1 MYEII
6 NTYPKKGETDTADVR
21 ISAARVIYKE
31 LLRLWEE
38 RSENGGCNT

>member
-6 NTYPKKGETDTADVR
+6 NTYPEKSGTDTADVR

-38 RSENGGCNT
+38 KKEESAY

>member
-6 NTYPKKGETDTADVR
+6 NTYPKKGVEDTDDVR

-38 RSENGGCNT
+38 NHEKVTV

>member
-6 NTYPKKGETDTADVR
+6 NTYPKSSESDTADVR
-21 ISAARVIYKE
+21 ISAARAIYKE

-38 RSENGGCNT
+38 KEEMPEKFC

>member
-6 NTYPKKGETDTADVR
+6 NTYPKKNETDDNDVR

-31 LLRLWEE
+31 LVRLLEE
-38 RSENGGCNT
+38 KSELPCNT

>member
-1 MYEII
+1 MFEII
-6 NTYPKKGETDTADVR
+6 NTYPKKDETAVNDVR

-38 RSENGGCNT
+38 NHENATI

>member
-6 NTYPKKGETDTADVR
+6 NTYPKKGGTDIADVR

-38 RSENGGCNT
+38 RTENATI

>member
-6 NTYPKKGETDTADVR
+6 NTYPKNSESDTADVR

-31 LLRLWEE
+31 LVRLMEE
-38 RSENGGCNT
+38 KKEEPAY

>member
-6 NTYPKKGETDTADVR
+6 NTYPKKGGTDTDDVR

-38 RSENGGCNT
+38 RTENATI